1 MLKKTILSLALLIL
15 CATISPAFGA
25 TIAGLSG
32 WYADGDFKVYQAGGF
47 VAFSKGR
54 TTSSV
59 EFLGGTVDYGG
70 DDTTNRVDLNIA
82 TSMRLIQSPGMSL
95 SLFAGYKMQ
104 SFETDIDFSGY
115 GPSLGG
121 TLSMGSLS
129 ASYAMVRT
137 MGGEFDGELI
147 QIPTISFRLSA
158 SSAPFG
164 LMLGSR
170 GEIFEDAAVHGGFVR
185 GYMLAGR

>member
-1 MLKKTILSLALLIL
+1 MLKKTVIALTLL
-15 CATISPAFGA
+15 LFYASISPVSGA
-25 TIAGLSG
+25 TITGLSG

-82 TSMRLIQSPGMSL
+82 TSMRLVQNPGMSL

-129 ASYAMVRT
+129 TSYAVVRT

-147 QIPTISFRLSA
+147 QIPTVSFRLA
-158 SSAPFG
+158 SSGAPFG
-164 LMLGSR
+164 LMLGYR
-170 GEIFEDAAVHGGFVR
+170 GELFEDAAVHGGFVR
-185 GYMLAGR
+185 AYMLAGR